1 MDGAQISALM
11 AIKDDPVR
19 CVLLKPDGSAEEV
32 RELPER
38 AACVG
43 CVGRLCFWRAW
54 GAGRGSVLFELSK
67 CIACGALRGRA
78 ASRGRVECLC
88 AQRDRWL
95 EARGLR
101 GWRSCVRLLRV
112 WRAQV

>member
-38 AACVG
+38 ATRAG
-43 CVGRLCFWRAW
+43 GGDRLCFWRA
-54 GAGRGSVLFELSK
+54 
-67 CIACGALRGRA
+67 CGADER
-78 ASRGRVECLC
+78 EC
-88 AQRDRWL
+88 AI
-95 EARGLR
+95 
-101 GWRSCVRLLRV
+101 
-112 WRAQV
+112 

>member
-43 CVGRLCFWRAW
+43 CVGRLCLASLR
-54 GAGRGSVLFELSK
+54 
-67 CIACGALRGRA
+67 CG
-78 ASRGRVECLC
+78 
-88 AQRDRWL
+88 
-95 EARGLR
+95 
-101 GWRSCVRLLRV
+101 
-112 WRAQV
+112 